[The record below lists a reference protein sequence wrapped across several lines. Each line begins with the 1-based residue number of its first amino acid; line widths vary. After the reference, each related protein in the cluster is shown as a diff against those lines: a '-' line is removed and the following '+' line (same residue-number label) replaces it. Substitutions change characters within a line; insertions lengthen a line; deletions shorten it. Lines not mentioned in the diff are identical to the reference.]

1 MRILHTA
8 DWHLGKSLEGR
19 SRLEEQRRFLSDF
32 VRIVKEEQVDLI
44 ILAGDVY
51 DSYNPSAKAEKLFY
65 QTLKEMTEGGRR
77 LALVIAGN
85 HDSPERLVAA
95 GPLAMEHG
103 ILMAG
108 LPRSVIVTGNYGCH
122 QVVDSGEG
130 YVEVEI
136 NGERAVILLLPYPS
150 EKRLN
155 DVIYQEMD
163 EEEKRA
169 ASYGE
174 RIGRFFSLLEEKY
187 RDDTINLAAAHL
199 FAMDASVSGSERGIS
214 LGGSYVADGSCL
226 PKKAQYIA
234 LGHVHKPQQVP
245 HTNGKAFYSGAPMA
259 YHRNEAGVSRQ
270 CSLIEVH
277 PGEPFTKKDIL
288 LPVYKPIQI
297 WHAESIEQAVAM
309 CRDHGQE
316 ESWVYLEVET
326 DRGYIRE
333 DEIRAMKS
341 LKEDLLE
348 IRPIAAGEE
357 ALDKKKET
365 IENKSLKEL
374 FEEYY
379 SRENGGAK
387 PDEELIDLLLELSE
401 DRKEESSDSWKGE
414 E

>member
-1 MRILHTA
+1 M
-8 DWHLGKSLEGR
+8 
-19 SRLEEQRRFLSDF
+19 
-32 VRIVKEEQVDLI
+32 
-44 ILAGDVY
+44 Y

-226 PKKAQYIA
+226 PEK
-234 LGHVHKPQQVP
+234 GPVHC
-245 HTNGKAFYSGAPMA
+245 FGA
-259 YHRNEAGVSRQ
+259 
-270 CSLIEVH
+270 CS
-277 PGEPFTKKDIL
+277 
-288 LPVYKPIQI
+288 
-297 WHAESIEQAVAM
+297 
-309 CRDHGQE
+309 
-316 ESWVYLEVET
+316 
-326 DRGYIRE
+326 
-333 DEIRAMKS
+333 
-341 LKEDLLE
+341 
-348 IRPIAAGEE
+348 
-357 ALDKKKET
+357 
-365 IENKSLKEL
+365 
-374 FEEYY
+374 
-379 SRENGGAK
+379 
-387 PDEELIDLLLELSE
+387 
-401 DRKEESSDSWKGE
+401 
-414 E
+414 